1 MKAEGV
7 GESTSLVTADRR
19 HQPEPK
25 RPIVYFSAF
34 EGAVTSLP
42 FLSGTLSGQAFPPAA
57 PPNPL
62 LPRPPMAS
70 PRSRPPASPQPS
82 LDFRSTDTM
91 PRGDVCPCLPE
102 VSCVGRRTRLG
113 FSPLP
118 LHRPDPTNQSSDVS
132 RHPPFASSGTFP
144 GLTDGFSTP
153 TTSTWT
159 SAAPA
164 APAALLHTSS
174 LLQIFS
180 PTPVFHPIS
189 F

>member
-1 MKAEGV
+1 
-7 GESTSLVTADRR
+7 
-19 HQPEPK
+19 
-25 RPIVYFSAF
+25 
-34 EGAVTSLP
+34 
-42 FLSGTLSGQAFPPAA
+42 
-57 PPNPL
+57 
-62 LPRPPMAS
+62 MAS

-118 LHRPDPTNQSSDVS
+118 LHRPDPANQSSDVS

-180 PTPVFHPIS
+180 PTPVFHPNSCFSPHLVLNRPLLRSLPLNERPHPPPPSCRDKNSGVVLDALSLPVSNPLANSIRWT
-189 F
+189 